1 MCNAAPAQKSQN
13 PRNVANIMLLC
24 AFGDN
29 MPFKQKSF
37 DGGCILPFMHFL
49 LLILTSI
56 YLFILEQTILVE
68 IASDK
73 NK

>member
-1 MCNAAPAQKSQN
+1 MADDGETASAAMQRQLKKSQN

-37 DGGCILPFMHFL
+37 DGGCILPFMHF
-49 LLILTSI
+49 
-56 YLFILEQTILVE
+56 
-68 IASDK
+68 
-73 NK
+73 